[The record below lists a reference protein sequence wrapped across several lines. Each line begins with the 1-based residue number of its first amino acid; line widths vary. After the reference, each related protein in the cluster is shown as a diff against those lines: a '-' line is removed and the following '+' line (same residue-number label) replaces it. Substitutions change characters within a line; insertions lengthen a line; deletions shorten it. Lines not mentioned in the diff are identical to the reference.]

1 MFHIF
6 PVAHG
11 GYGQEKRNH
20 ILIAANETKGLLI
33 INLT

>member
-6 PVAHG
+6 PVEQG
-11 GYGQEKRNH
+11 GYEQQKKKH
-20 ILIAANETKGLLI
+20 ILKAANETKGLLI